1 MPKMT
6 EEQLR
11 DFLIDLDEGSDPVE
25 EVAAQKAKY
34 ELVGETKKTPGKV
47 VVGKDGK
54 WKDTEKE
61 SGKKAVKVEA
71 KPAVMKPG
79 ISDPEIG
86 EALMGIPFDAEM
98 DKGLVALGLLDPKT
112 LASMTGKGPLS
123 SDIINKIIEAR
134 NLWPEINELRQAAG
148 AKGKA
153 QVDHNRALEKL
164 DSAMRSK
171 MRSKGTKPK
180 GRPFSVGK
188 GLHKGAWNAGHR
200 ARNANVAWERIQ
212 QKYPE
217 LAKIAWRP
225 KAIAAAHSGI
235 EYEAKQQAARVR
247 DNQAGYGPGKGLKH
261 SGAMKL
267 VGGAMLPLGALHA
280 IGFGL
285 NYESDAAAMDSD
297 RKLNTFMSTAAGRTG
312 KPAEDLNMQDMMEE
326 AYELALQGKGPWIRD
341 GEVRPEMMDLYNFM
355 QEHGVGVAPTID
367 ETGVDPGPS
376 RI

>member
-98 DKGLVALGLLDPKT
+98 DEGLVALGLLDPKT

-123 SDIINKIIEAR
+123 SNIINKIIEAR
-134 NLWPEINELRQAAG
+134 NLWPQVNELRQAAG
-148 AKGKA
+148 KKGRA
-153 QVDHNRALEKL
+153 HVNHNRSLEKIEKAL
-164 DSAMRSK
+164 VGVR
-171 MRSKGTKPK
+171 KGYPAAN
-180 GRPFSVGK
+180 K
-188 GLHKGAWNAGHR
+188 GLYKTEFNARMDTWELDAAWK
-200 ARNANVAWERIQ
+200 RIQ
-212 QKYPE
+212 QKYPQ
-217 LAKIAWRP
+217 LAKIAWNP
-225 KAIAAAHSGI
+225 KAISAAHSGI